1 MSKESKTKAKK
12 LRTTDLGYDLQ
23 PDPNNPN
30 IGKIF
35 INESLTSRLKN
46 LLRLTKIKKQEM
58 NIKFIWTRNGSIF
71 LRKDEKAQALKVNFI
86 ADLDK
91 IE

>member
-12 LRTTDLGYDLQ
+12 LRTTDLGFALQ
-23 PDPNNPN
+23 SDSTNPN
-30 IGKIF
+30 QGKIY
-35 INESLTSRLKN
+35 INESLTSRIKN

-58 NIKFIWTRNGSIF
+58 NFKFIWTRNGSIF
-71 LRKDEKAQALKVNFI
+71 LRKDEKAPVFQVNFI
-86 ADLDK
+86 ADLDN